1 MAALLGGCMANGYAK
16 FYTPNASITADDIAA
31 RRLAPAPDDPE
42 LVHGDDPK
50 VDVPAAQADGYL
62 IVGASSFHGPQAS
75 DANAVAQAKVV
86 GADRVLV
93 FGKYMGTSQSVVP
106 ITTPTTQTSFTTGSA
121 NVFGSGGMATAF
133 GSATTTSYGTQT
145 NYIPVSIDRYDYLAV
160 YLVKVRYLLG
170 ANFRNLTNEEAQA
183 AGTVNGVTIVN
194 VVHGSPAADVG
205 LLPGDSI
212 IIADGKAVID
222 GKQLNE
228 FLMGRQGRS
237 ISFTIIRSGKK
248 LSKTVNLAT
257 Y

>member
-1 MAALLGGCMANGYAK
+1 
-16 FYTPNASITADDIAA
+16 
-31 RRLAPAPDDPE
+31 
-42 LVHGDDPK
+42 
-50 VDVPAAQADGYL
+50 
-62 IVGASSFHGPQAS
+62 
-75 DANAVAQAKVV
+75 
-86 GADRVLV
+86 
-93 FGKYMGTSQSVVP
+93 
-106 ITTPTTQTSFTTGSA
+106 
-121 NVFGSGGMATAF
+121 
-133 GSATTTSYGTQT
+133 
-145 NYIPVSIDRYDYLAV
+145 
-160 YLVKVRYLLG
+160 
-170 ANFRNLTNEEAQA
+170 LTNEEAQA